1 MSTLTRRKADTAIA
15 YVTTWLIVA
24 LLVALGI
31 GQIYIDRWHDSVSR
45 VPFAVVA
52 LASGM
57 VWLWNHRL
65 HATHRGRGLRVVLTI
80 FLVPL
85 TLVLCWAWMWMMPS
99 LALSA
104 ILMFGGRWKWGF
116 FVAVSASVY
125 VINVFDNPYV
135 MAFVP
140 TAVAILVSGVLTA
153 LTRMLVVVQELAST
167 REQVARLRVDEE
179 RSRIQRDLHDL
190 LGRTLVTVSMRTQ
203 TALRLIGKDPSAAR
217 VQLEETAAL
226 VASGQAQLRELVA
239 GRSIVGL
246 EQELTSA
253 QELCARLGVRLDLQV
268 EPIDDPSTDALAA
281 RMLRE
286 AMTNMLKHSRPSVA
300 AISIVDEAGCTVVT
314 VDNDGAVG
322 LPPGATQGT
331 GLRDLQARVEDHL
344 GGVLVSGRQPGGHF
358 RVQARIPRSLAA
370 SRQLS
375 RKGTEEMG

>member
-1 MSTLTRRKADTAIA
+1 MDRTTQRRADGAIA
-15 YVTTWLIVA
+15 YVATWLIVG

-31 GQIYIDRWHDSVSR
+31 GQISIDQWRHPWSRSPFIVLALVSG
-45 VPFAVVA
+45 V
-52 LASGM
+52 L
-57 VWLWNHRL
+57 WLWNHRL
-65 HATHRGRGLRVVLTI
+65 VATRRAPRVRLALTAVLAPI
-80 FLVPL
+80 SLLL
-85 TLVLCWAWMWMMPS
+85 TWAWMWLMPP

-104 ILMFGGRWKWGF
+104 ILMLRTRSKWIF
-116 FVAVSASVY
+116 LALLLVANSVVSAL
-125 VINVFDNPYV
+125 DNPL
-135 MAFVP
+135 P
-140 TAVAILVSGVLTA
+140 VALMCSFIVLLLSGVLA
-153 LTRMLVVVQELAST
+153 AFTRMLLVVQELAST

-203 TALRLIGKDPSAAR
+203 TALRLIDKDPSAAR

-226 VASGQAQLRELVA
+226 VTSGQAQLRELVA

-246 EQELTSA
+246 EQELISA

-281 RMLRE
+281 RVLRE

-300 AISIVDEAGCTVVT
+300 AIAIVDEAGCTVVT

-344 GGVLVSGRQPGGHF
+344 GGVLVSGRLPVNKF
-358 RVQARIPRSLAA
+358 RLQARIPRSVAA

-375 RKGTEEMG
+375 ESDADLPG

>member
-31 GQIYIDRWHDSVSR
+31 GQIYIDRWHTSISR
-45 VPFAVVA
+45 VPFVMIA
-52 LASGM
+52 LLSG
-57 VWLWNHRL
+57 VLWLWNHRL
-65 HATHRGRGLRVVLTI
+65 VATHHSPRLRLVLTTL
-80 FLVPL
+80 LVPL
-85 TLVLCWAWMWMMPS
+85 TLTLAWAWMWLLPS

-104 ILMFGGRWKWGF
+104 LLLLRTRWKWALF
-116 FVAVSASVY
+116 LAVTTLAW
-125 VINVFDNPYV
+125 VINTIDNQPV
-135 MAFVP
+135 MAVIP
-140 TAVAILVSGVLTA
+140 AAVAAVMAGVLTA
-153 LTRMLVVVQELAST
+153 FTRMLLVVQELAAT

-203 TALRLIGKDPSAAR
+203 TALRLIDKDPSAAR

-226 VASGQAQLRELVA
+226 VTSGQAQLRELVA
-239 GRSIVGL
+239 GRSIMGL
-246 EQELTSA
+246 EQELISA

-281 RMLRE
+281 RVLRE

-344 GGVLVSGRQPGGHF
+344 GGVLVSGRLPVNKF
-358 RVQARIPRSLAA
+358 RLQARIPRSVAA

-375 RKGTEEMG
+375 ESDADLPG